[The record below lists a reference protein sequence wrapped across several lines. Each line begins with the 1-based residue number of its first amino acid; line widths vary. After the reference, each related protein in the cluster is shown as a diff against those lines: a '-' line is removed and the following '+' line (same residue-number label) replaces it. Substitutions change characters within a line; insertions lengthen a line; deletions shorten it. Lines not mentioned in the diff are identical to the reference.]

1 MMAPPFSSPS
11 RNSAAR
17 IVYVGRNR
25 VGNWVA
31 CEQRGVFG
39 GLFVSRAQALK
50 YALFKNGGHSDRII
64 EVTREIELYIG
75 TDR

>member
-1 MMAPPFSSPS
+1 MMASPFRSPS
-11 RNSAAR
+11 RKTAAR

-31 CEQRGVFG
+31 REQRGVFG

-50 YALFKNGGHSDRII
+50 YARFENGGDSDSII
-64 EVTREIELYIG
+64 EVTREIELDIG